1 MAAVLE
7 ALPDTASSP
16 TAVFLKRAAGLL
28 GYDKAPR
35 SEREFA
41 LLAGRPVAPEV
52 VERLVKSGVP
62 ARYLAF
68 ITPQR
73 TLSHR
78 KAKGEMLTR
87 DEGDR
92 AVRAARV
99 LALGETVFGGNS
111 RALQWLGRPFKQL
124 DGRAPLDMLASESG
138 ARLVEELLVGIDE
151 GYFA

>member
-1 MAAVLE
+1 MAAVFNV
-7 ALPDTASSP
+7 LPDTVSSP
-16 TAVFLKRAAGLL
+16 TAAGLKRAARLL
-28 GYDKAPR
+28 GYDKVPR

-52 VERLVKSGVP
+52 VERLVKIGVP
-62 ARYLAF
+62 ARNLAF

-73 TLSHR
+73 TLSRR

-92 AVRAARV
+92 AIRAARV
-99 LALGETVFGGNS
+99 LALGQTVFGGNS
-111 RALQWLGRPFKQL
+111 KALQWLGRPLKQL
-124 DGRAPLDMLASESG
+124 DGRTPLDMLVSESG
-138 ARLVEELLVGIDE
+138 ARLVEEFLVNIDE